1 MLDDDDFQVPETRYA
16 AQCPHCTER
25 LQFEQDG
32 DQLQLDDPASCHF
45 HGVIGTRR
53 DILRA
58 IKNGDIQ
65 TVRYDV
71 PNTPPQ
77 KGLNKWGYLPQPGD
91 VTLLARIMFAE
102 ANGEP
107 WDYPDIGWATINRVG
122 APGRP
127 DTLSKVILQPSQF
140 HGVNN
145 LQWRLA
151 ANPSSLTGPNRR
163 AYAEALQVAQA
174 ILDGKMPDPTR
185 GATHFFSGPSGGKLD
200 KNNNP
205 PGYTITARVPPFTFM
220 TEP

>member
-16 AQCPHCTER
+16 AQCPQCTER

-32 DQLQLDDPASCHF
+32 DQLHLDDPASCHF

-91 VTLLARIMFAE
+91 VTLLARIMLTE
-102 ANGEP
+102 AAGQT
-107 WDYPDIGWATINRVG
+107 WDYPGIGWATITG
-122 APGRP
+122 LAPLESLIPFPG
-127 DTLSKVILQPSQF
+127 LSSKQ
-140 HGVNN
+140 VN
-145 LQWRLA
+145 L
-151 ANPSSLTGPNRR
+151 R
-163 AYAEALQVAQA
+163 ALGKIYGDFQA
-174 ILDGKMPDPTR
+174 IHLR
-185 GATHFFSGPSGGKLD
+185 
-200 KNNNP
+200 
-205 PGYTITARVPPFTFM
+205 
-220 TEP
+220 